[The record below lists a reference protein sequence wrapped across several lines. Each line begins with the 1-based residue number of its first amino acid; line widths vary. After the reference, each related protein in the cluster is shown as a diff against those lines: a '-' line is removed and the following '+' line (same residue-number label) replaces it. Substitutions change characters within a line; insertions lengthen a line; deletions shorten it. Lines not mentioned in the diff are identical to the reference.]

1 MAPVF
6 DDDGNRERVWHL
18 ATEREQIGPLTRT
31 EIRDRF
37 AGGDL
42 GGRVYAWREGFIEW
56 LPLATVRGFEDLARA
71 VTVDPG
77 EARAAEI
84 SSLFDSLHRIAGGGA
99 WKEVQTISVFIGQQ
113 QPQPVV
119 DENTGMLDIKRLA
132 RRYRELAPPP
142 KIDPHTDLAI
152 GSGVE
157 LPIVPEAVMMS
168 LPMST
173 SNGPSL
179 VKTLIGAAIAL
190 ATVTIALAGLAYLV

>member
-1 MAPVF
+1 MAPAF
-6 DDDGNRERVWHL
+6 DDDRNRERVWHL
-18 ATEREQIGPLTRT
+18 ATEREQIGPLTRA

-37 AGGDL
+37 DGGDL

-56 LPLATVRGFEDLARA
+56 LPLASVHGFEDLARP
-71 VTVDPG
+71 VTVDPR
-77 EARAAEI
+77 EVHAAEI

-113 QPQPVV
+113 QTHPVV

-142 KIDPHTDLAI
+142 VIDPHADLAI

-168 LPMST
+168 LPIT
-173 SNGPSL
+173 SAGPSL

>member
-1 MAPVF
+1 MAPAF
-6 DDDGNRERVWHL
+6 DDERNRERVWHL

-56 LPLATVRGFEDLARA
+56 LPLASVHGFEDLARPVA
-71 VTVDPG
+71 VDPG
-77 EARAAEI
+77 AEI

-99 WKEVQTISVFIGQQ
+99 WKDVQTISVFIGQQ

-119 DENTGMLDIKRLA
+119 DENTGMLDIKRLS

-142 KIDPHTDLAI
+142 VIDPHADLAI

-168 LPMST
+168 LPMT
-173 SNGPSL
+173 NQHGPSL